1 MKSKKNIL
9 IGLSGGVDSA
19 VSAYLLKKQG
29 YEVHAV
35 FMKNFSLPMKGV
47 DCPWKEDMREAR
59 RVARFLKIPFET
71 WNFEREYHKQVFDY
85 MVYEY
90 KSGRTPNPD
99 IMCNTQIKFGVF
111 LDRAKKEGYESIA
124 TGHYAGV
131 KKTKDGIFHLL
142 KGKDKNKDQSYFLA
156 GLGQEQLS
164 HVVFPLA
171 EITKPEVRT
180 LAKRIKLPNATR
192 PDSQGVCFVGNI
204 DMDDFLKEWIKPKK
218 GDIVDTNGKVLGQ
231 HQGVYYYTIGQRK
244 GIHIGGGPALYVIDK
259 DLKKNR
265 LVVGTEHQ
273 LQLFKKEITVSDWH
287 LVAKPL
293 CFPLKCKAKIRYRQ
307 QDQAVILSEVPR
319 SGTKSKNPVV
329 KSEGK
334 VIVRARFARPQRA
347 VSPGQTFAAY
357 NGKELVGSGVIT

>member
-1 MKSKKNIL
+1 MGSKVNKKIL
-9 IGLSGGVDSA
+9 VGLSGGVDSA

-29 YEVHAV
+29 YDVYAV

-47 DCPWKEDMREAR
+47 DCPWKEDLREAR
-59 RVARFLKIPFET
+59 KVAKFLRIPFET
-71 WNFEREYHKQVFDY
+71 WNFEREYHAQVFDY

-90 KSGRTPNPD
+90 RSGRTPNPD

-111 LDRAKKEGYESIA
+111 LDRARNEGFDLIA

-131 KKTKDGIFHLL
+131 KKTKDGIYHLL

-156 GLGQEQLS
+156 GLGAQQLS

-171 EITKPEVRT
+171 DLTKPQVRT
-180 LAKRIKLPNATR
+180 LAKKINLPNAER

-218 GDIVDTNGKVLGQ
+218 GDIVDTSGKVLGQ
-231 HQGVYYYTIGQRK
+231 HQGVYYYTIGQRR

-265 LVVGTEHQ
+265 LIVGTEHE
-273 LQLFKKEITVSDWH
+273 LELFKKEITVSDWH
-287 LVAKPL
+287 WVTKPQK
-293 CFPLKCKAKIRYRQ
+293 FPLRVKAKIRYRQ
-307 QDQAVILSEVPR
+307 EDQVVVVEKLS
-319 SGTKSKNPVV
+319 
-329 KSEGK
+329 GK
-334 VIVRARFARPQRA
+334 KVRARHGRSGKPLYVARFSRPQRA

-357 NGKELVGSGVIT
+357 RGRELVGSGVIQ